1 MYQNNIAF
9 AKQLDQ
15 EDALKKFRQ
24 QFHIPL
30 HNNKEV
36 IYFTGNSLGLQPKTT
51 ASYIQEELNDWAK
64 YGVEGHF
71 QAKKPW
77 FSYH

>member
-51 ASYIQEELNDWAK
+51 ASYIQE
-64 YGVEGHF
+64 
-71 QAKKPW
+71 
-77 FSYH
+77 